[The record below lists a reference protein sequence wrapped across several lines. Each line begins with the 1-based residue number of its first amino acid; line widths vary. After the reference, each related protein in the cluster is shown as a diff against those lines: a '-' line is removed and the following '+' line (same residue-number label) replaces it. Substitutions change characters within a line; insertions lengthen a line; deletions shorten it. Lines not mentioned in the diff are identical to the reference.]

1 MTDKSPT
8 LFEMVMMV
16 DDYNPGSQ
24 IEACGPRTGA
34 LWGTNAVQVIVLEMS
49 KIKNMHLSPQA
60 FKKMYNLRLLKF
72 YYDPTWII
80 GDYLDYTD
88 SLSQYHSKVHFGEGL
103 SDLSDKL
110 RSLIWLGYPSPTLP
124 SNFNPYNL
132 VELDLSR
139 GTVESLWE
147 DSMHAPKLKRLFLN
161 GCTRLT
167 KIPDLSESLLIEMID
182 IRYCSSLLDFPLL
195 AQHVNNL
202 HGLSMWGCKS
212 LRSFPSDIH
221 FESLSSF
228 DLCGCNNITKFP
240 EISGNITRLDLS
252 WTAMDEVPPSIQCLT
267 KLRELNLSHCTRL
280 QHIPTNIWKL
290 KSLYYL
296 NLEECSG
303 LESFPEILD
312 TMECLEKLKLS
323 GTAIKELPENL
334 GDLKSLIHLSVD
346 RTAISQL
353 PSSMKH
359 LKNLHYLSCWG
370 CVSLRSFPEIS
381 GKITHLDLSGTA
393 IDELPPSI
401 QCLTWLWKLNL
412 SYCPRLQR
420 ILDNLQHIPSL
431 MYHWKIL
438 SCRGCRGLRFTHSL
452 VLPCFLTRLNLS
464 DCNLKEIPEVIYCL
478 SCLIYLD
485 LSENHFEHL
494 PKSMKQLC
502 VLGDLNLNHCNMLQS
517 LTDLPSSLYLL
528 SASDCEQL
536 RSIPDA
542 SEFAEIIRNTYHSS
556 NFIFTNCP
564 NLEAAVGNMLA
575 LLTTYLNKESEN
587 YSLCY
592 SGSEV
597 PGWFIYRTEGSS
609 IKCHQLFSGQLLGF
623 AVCAVIAFEEYCY
636 DEVYDDDDFGDQ
648 LNVLY
653 KFISNNEVCNRGDIM
668 VACKNETLIDS
679 DHVALGF
686 LPYSLLWKLQDDFTN
701 CSFEFSL
708 SEESPNCRVKYCGVC
723 PIYANQ
729 NIGETSGRKSCTS
742 NDHQK
747 EEV

>member
-1 MTDKSPT
+1 MKRLRAILGLALILCIATATAHSEYYSKTKSAVHMKEKVTHLHFFLHDILSGKNPSAVMVAHPNRTYDNSPT
-8 LFEMVMMV
+8 PFGSLFAI
-16 DDYNPGSQ
+16 DDPL
-24 IEACGPRTGA
+24 RTGPEPTSEVIGNAQGLYLSSNQDINQFTIVLYADFAFTTGKFKGSSFGVFSRNPVVEPNREVAVVGGRGKFRLARGFAKVTTAYFNGTNGDAILDYKMKYLKPLNFYKEIFKDILMKKDSKHGRLLGLDVSEKYVSLAVSDWKNLTAVPLRA
-34 LWGTNAVQVIVLEMS
+34 LDRQENNMTSMAADIFQSLGTNAVQVIVLEMS

-124 SNFNPYNL
+124 SNFNPNNL

-139 GTVESLWE
+139 STVESLWE
-147 DSMHAPKLKRLFLN
+147 DSMHAPKLKWLFLN

-182 IRYCSSLLDFPLL
+182 IRYCSSLLDFPPL

-202 HGLSMWGCKS
+202 H
-212 LRSFPSDIH
+212 
-221 FESLSSF
+221 
-228 DLCGCNNITKFP
+228 
-240 EISGNITRLDLS
+240 
-252 WTAMDEVPPSIQCLT
+252 
-267 KLRELNLSHCTRL
+267 
-280 QHIPTNIWKL
+280 
-290 KSLYYL
+290 
-296 NLEECSG
+296 
-303 LESFPEILD
+303 
-312 TMECLEKLKLS
+312 
-323 GTAIKELPENL
+323 
-334 GDLKSLIHLSVD
+334 
-346 RTAISQL
+346 
-353 PSSMKH
+353 
-359 LKNLHYLSCWG
+359 
-370 CVSLRSFPEIS
+370 
-381 GKITHLDLSGTA
+381 
-393 IDELPPSI
+393 
-401 QCLTWLWKLNL
+401 
-412 SYCPRLQR
+412 
-420 ILDNLQHIPSL
+420 
-431 MYHWKIL
+431 
-438 SCRGCRGLRFTHSL
+438 
-452 VLPCFLTRLNLS
+452 
-464 DCNLKEIPEVIYCL
+464 
-478 SCLIYLD
+478 D

-494 PKSMKQLC
+494 PKSMKQLR
-502 VLGDLNLNHCNMLQS
+502 VLGDLNLNRCNMLQS

-556 NFIFTNCP
+556 NFIFTNCL

-575 LLTTYLNKESEN
+575 LLTTYLNKESES

-609 IKCHQLFSGQLLGF
+609 IKCHQLFGGQLLGF

-636 DEVYDDDDFGDQ
+636 YEVYDNDDFGDQ

-742 NDHQK
+742 NDHQE
-747 EEV
+747 EEVEPHSKRLNP